1 MTESRAQLIVA
12 LRSEVASLQAELR
25 ETKGENV
32 KLKLTLTRINESLR
46 LAGAHVAADQL
57 VGHVIAPD
65 PSPPPP
71 LPSPADADARYSLHP
86 IRLDAWERRYGRTN
100 EWAAH
105 IDLRRSVTASF
116 WLVDACDTNRVLCDA
131 DVTGSTSVP
140 LLFRLRFVFDD
151 DGTDVLLSSF
161 RNPPVVLFKP
171 SMTNV
176 QQRMNNGEVS
186 FRSTIQVLSS
196 TTLPLPHRKFRFV
209 CECDTP
215 GFEHLRAEMPA
226 FYSVARLGPPTE

>member
-1 MTESRAQLIVA
+1 MTESRAQLIVG
-12 LRSEVASLQAELR
+12 LRADVASLQAELR
-25 ETKGENV
+25 ATKDENV
-32 KLKLTLTRINESLR
+32 KLKLTLTRINQSLR
-46 LAGAHVAADQL
+46 LAGADVAADQL

-71 LPSPADADARYSLHP
+71 LPPPVADTQYSLHP

-116 WLVDACDTNRVLCDA
+116 WLVDACDTNRVLRDE
-131 DVTGSTSVP
+131 DVTGSSSIP

-151 DGTDVLLSSF
+151 DGTDVLLSNF
-161 RNPPVVLFKP
+161 RHPPALLFKP

-186 FRSTIQVLSS
+186 FKSTIQVLSS
-196 TTLPLPHRKFRFV
+196 NTLPLPHRKFRFV

-215 GFEHLRAEMPA
+215 GFEHLRVEMPA